1 VSSAI
6 DGFFDHYYRHRP
18 VNATFT
24 GVHDY
29 DARLPDW
36 TLEGLAAL
44 DAEMKALGVELSA
57 MHPAPASPVGYRDN
71 PELLDAELA
80 RGFLEIQR
88 AENASQH
95 GPRGNPALWTGEAVF
110 SIISLMIRDF
120 APTVERIETAVTRLG
135 RISGF
140 LRQPSANM
148 TLIVDEPGMAVGFS
162 VVAGPDEP
170 LGTLDPRKPVP
181 RAWVDKARRDCEGA
195 IVLLT
200 DGIAQWVRTAN
211 LSDRDA
217 IRVHEAAADARTEFR
232 MFDARLGRHPAAPDE
247 AMACGPELFDLLLSR
262 GHQSTRSRTD
272 LLADAR
278 QRFVAE
284 RARLDAMVREVG
296 DSWEDIQARLAADH
310 PAPDEYLSKFHDT
323 WAACHARA
331 VEANVVSWP
340 DWPIR
345 YVPFPAWTAK
355 AAPYLYYL
363 YYRSPAPFDPYTTYD
378 YVVPPLPL
386 EPNAA
391 EQHLR
396 VWNDSTIKLNHVV
409 HHGAVGHHV
418 QNWHAYHQT
427 RSRVGQVA
435 AVDCA
440 NRIGMFCGGTMAEGW
455 ACYATGLMEE
465 LGFLTP
471 LERVAEQHSRVRF
484 LARAIVDI
492 ELHQRSMSFEDCV
505 RFYIEQVGMGKDV
518 ARAETVKNSMF
529 PCTALMYWLGTQT
542 ILDLRAELQRR
553 EGAAFSLRRFHD
565 ELLGFGSVPVP
576 LVGRIMACRASGE
589 NGRDSSTPFG
599 RSE

>member
-1 VSSAI
+1 M
-6 DGFFDHYYRHRP
+6 DGFFDHYYRCRP

-29 DARLPDW
+29 DDRLPDW
-36 TLEGLAAL
+36 SLEGLAAL
-44 DAEMKALGVELSA
+44 DTEMEALGAQLASA
-57 MHPAPASPVGYRDN
+57 YPAPASPVGYRDN

-88 AENASQH
+88 AENASLH

-120 APTVERIETAVTRLG
+120 APTARRIETAVARLEG
-135 RISGF
+135 IPEF
-140 LRQPSANM
+140 LRLSSSGM
-148 TLIVDEPGMAVGFS
+148 TLLVDEPGVAVG
-162 VVAGPDEP
+162 VAPAIAPNEP
-170 LGTLDPRKPVP
+170 CGTLDPRTPVP
-181 RAWVDKARRDCEGA
+181 TAWVDKARRDCAGA
-195 IVLLT
+195 TILLT
-200 DGIAQWVRTAN
+200 DGITEWIAAAGLNARDAVPVHHAAARARTAF
-211 LSDRDA
+211 RA
-217 IRVHEAAADARTEFR
+217 FEARI
-232 MFDARLGRHPAAPDE
+232 GRQPAAPDE

-272 LLADAR
+272 LLAEATE
-278 QRFVAE
+278 RFAAE

-565 ELLGFGSVPVP
+565 ELLSFGSVPVP
-576 LVGRIMACRASGE
+576 LVASIMLGSSLYRGGAGFL
-589 NGRDSSTPFG
+589 DSAPSVL